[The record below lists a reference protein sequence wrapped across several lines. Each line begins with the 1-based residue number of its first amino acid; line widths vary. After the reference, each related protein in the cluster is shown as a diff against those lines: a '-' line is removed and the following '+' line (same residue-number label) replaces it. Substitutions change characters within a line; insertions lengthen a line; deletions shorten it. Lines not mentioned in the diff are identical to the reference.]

1 MKKLISIIAG
11 LFLISTL
18 SACSS
23 LSADSCGE
31 GYYKSNGG
39 NCIKSDMPP
48 TWGTDEWV
56 EPVDTSWIPSDFNSY
71 AGDDNIAWK
80 WADAVGGGYDCEYG
94 DSCWALL
101 VITRDGCPN
110 GMYAELAIFD
120 RNDIHEYIRYCTFHN
135 ISYNDHDILKD
146 LVKEIS
152 YNPNDYIGNCVEL
165 VNEFY
170 AEYNDLIWDVKL
182 PIRSP
187 QTPSPASR
195 ILSSTPYLV
204 PAVSLGL
211 SSSECTA
218 NTASGSTERTVE
230 KAYTCN

>member
-1 MKKLISIIAG
+1 MKKIVAIIAG

-31 GYYKSNGG
+31 GYYESNGG
-39 NCIKSDMPP
+39 NCIKSDMPT

-56 EPVDTSWIPSDFNSY
+56 EPVDTSWIPEGYNSY
-71 AGDDNIAWK
+71 ASDDNIAWK

-120 RNDIHEYIRYCTFHN
+120 RNDIQI
-135 ISYNDHDILKD
+135 
-146 LVKEIS
+146 
-152 YNPNDYIGNCVEL
+152 DY
-165 VNEFY
+165 
-170 AEYNDLIWDVKL
+170 ANDLTTYV
-182 PIRSP
+182 SP
-187 QTPSPASR
+187 KQKVR
-195 ILSSTPYLV
+195 
-204 PAVSLGL
+204 LGFD
-211 SSSECTA
+211 TFNDNA
-218 NTASGSTERTVE
+218 RTASVAEINCR
-230 KAYTCN
+230 